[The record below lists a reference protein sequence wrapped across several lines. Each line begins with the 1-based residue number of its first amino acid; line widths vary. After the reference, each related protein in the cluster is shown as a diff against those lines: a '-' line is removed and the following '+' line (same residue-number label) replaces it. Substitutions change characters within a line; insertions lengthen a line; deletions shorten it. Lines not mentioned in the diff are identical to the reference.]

1 MLDAILQQTA
11 TQLSGL
17 FWMTQLKGTFHCLS
31 NAGVEKNGQIQ
42 AAEAQ
47 IHTSL
52 VTIQGQ
58 IHKPTFPIMHSN
70 GLFHSK
76 LML

>member
-1 MLDAILQQTA
+1 MCVDCHKQNKQKK
-11 TQLSGL
+11 

-31 NAGVEKNGQIQ
+31 NAGVEQNGQIQ

-58 IHKPTFPIMHSN
+58 IHKPTFP
-70 GLFHSK
+70 
-76 LML
+76 